1 MYRKIQFNFRKK
13 KKSSKKF
20 SNFETFRYF
29 SIFESF
35 SFFFY
40 HWIGN
45 NSIVCLKFRFRFLFN
60 WYDFFFEEVFEKNWK
75 FFIFMI
81 NCIGE
86 IFSLCFFFFNGIII
100 SQYSII
106 VDSNIL
112 WKGRSWF
119 NISFFF
125 FISWKYNNDL
135 KKFIILRVENSA
147 TSCQQQ
153 WQNLYSLCHVISK
166 ITYFQKKHLKMLTLS
181 YHYNWLFCKTIG

>member
-35 SFFFY
+35 FLFFY
-40 HWIGN
+40 HRIGN
-45 NSIVCLKFRFRFLFN
+45 NSIVCLKFRFRFN